1 MHPDLAL
8 LGPASRNLQYHK
20 ANKHRQPC
28 AEGQTQR
35 GVTEM
40 TSETAGLLREVRRAR
55 SVALREAVA
64 GGVWD
69 ADAVANALLGAELRL
84 F

>member
-1 MHPDLAL
+1 
-8 LGPASRNLQYHK
+8 
-20 ANKHRQPC
+20 
-28 AEGQTQR
+28 
-35 GVTEM
+35 M